1 VEFAEASGPPGETS
15 RPASA
20 LRRRV
25 RRRLL
30 AWFET
35 ARRDLPWRRG
45 RDPYHIWVSEI
56 MLQQTTVAAV
66 VPYFER
72 FLRAFP
78 TLRALAAAPEQD
90 VLRLWEGLGYYRR
103 ARDLHR
109 AACQLTAAG
118 ADTLPDNPEVVRQ
131 LPGMGRYTLGAVLS
145 QAFDRRLPILEAN
158 SLRVLCRL
166 FGRRDDPR
174 RGPAQRWLWQVAED
188 LLPARRVGDFNQAL
202 MELGALVCTPV
213 APRCC
218 ECPLAADC
226 VARRLGL
233 QAAIPARA
241 PPPAITEVREAAVVI
256 RRGGEVLLVQRP
268 ESASRWANLWEFP
281 HRPLDE
287 GESYEAA
294 AVRLASELAGLDV
307 ALGPELLTLRH
318 GVTRYR
324 ITMAC
329 FEAESAA
336 GEFRSE
342 FYRQGL
348 WVEPA
353 RLADYPVSAPQ
364 RRLAKA
370 LVAPNRQRT
379 LF

>member
-1 VEFAEASGPPGETS
+1 
-15 RPASA
+15 
-20 LRRRV
+20 LRRRI

-30 AWFET
+30 AWFAT
-35 ARRDLPWRRG
+35 TRRDLPWRRD
-45 RDPYHIWVSEI
+45 RDPYHIWVSEV

-66 VPYFER
+66 VPYYER

-78 TLRALAAAPEQD
+78 TLPDLVAAPEQD

-109 AACQLTAAG
+109 AARQLAAAG
-118 ADTLPDNPEVVRQ
+118 ADTVPDDPEAVGR

-145 QAFDRRLPILEAN
+145 QAFDRRVPILEAN

-188 LLPARRVGDFNQAL
+188 LLPAKRVGDFNQAL
-202 MELGALVCTPV
+202 MELGALVCTPA
-213 APRCC
+213 APRCGD
-218 ECPLAADC
+218 CPLATDC
-226 VARRLGL
+226 VVRRLGL
-233 QAAIPARA
+233 QAAIPAKAR
-241 PPPAITEVREAAVVI
+241 PPAISDIREAAVVI
-256 RRGGEVLLVQRP
+256 RRGDKVLLVQRP

-281 HRPLDE
+281 HGPLDE
-287 GESYEAA
+287 GDSFEAA
-294 AVRLASELAGLDV
+294 AVRLARDLAGLDV
-307 ALGPELLTLRH
+307 TLGLELLTLRH

-324 ITMAC
+324 ITMTC
-329 FEAESAA
+329 FEAESTA
-336 GEFRSE
+336 GEFRSD

-348 WVEPA
+348 WVAQA

-364 RRLAKA
+364 RRLARELLKPA
-370 LVAPNRQRT
+370 RQRT

>member
-1 VEFAEASGPPGETS
+1 VEFAEASGAPGEEG
-15 RPASA
+15 RPTPS

-25 RRRLL
+25 RQRLL

-35 ARRDLPWRRG
+35 NRRDLPWRRS
-45 RDPYHIWVSEI
+45 RDPYPIWVSEV

-72 FLRAFP
+72 FLHAFP
-78 TLRALAAAPEQD
+78 TLRDLSAAPEQE

-109 AACQLTAAG
+109 AARQLADAG
-118 ADTLPDNPEVVRQ
+118 TETIPDDPDTVSQ

-166 FGRRDDPR
+166 FGRTDDPR
-174 RGPAQRWLWQVAED
+174 RGPAQRWLWKVAED
-188 LLPARRVGDFNQAL
+188 LLPVKRVGDFNQAL
-202 MELGALVCTPV
+202 MELGALVCTPT
-213 APRCC
+213 APRC
-218 ECPLAADC
+218 EDCPLAADC
-226 VARRLGL
+226 VTRRLGL
-233 QAAIPARA
+233 QADIPAKA
-241 PPPAITEVREAAVVI
+241 PPAAITEVREAAVVI
-256 RRGGEVLLVQRP
+256 RRGGAVLLVQRP

-281 HRPLDE
+281 HGPLDE
-287 GESYEAA
+287 GESHEAA
-294 AVRLASELAGLDV
+294 ALRLARALTGLDV
-307 ALGPELLTLRH
+307 TLGPALLTLRH
-318 GVTRYR
+318 GITRYR

-336 GEFRSE
+336 GEFRSD
-342 FYRQGL
+342 FYRQGQ
-348 WVEPA
+348 WVTPE

-370 LVAPNRQRT
+370 VVAPQRQRT

>member
-1 VEFAEASGPPGETS
+1 
-15 RPASA
+15 
-20 LRRRV
+20 LRRRL

-30 AWFET
+30 DWFDT

-45 RDPYHIWVSEI
+45 RDAYHIWVSEV

-78 TLRALAAAPEQD
+78 TLGDLAAAAEQD

-109 AACQLTAAG
+109 AARRLAAAG
-118 ADTLPDNPEVVRQ
+118 AATVPDDPEAVRD

-145 QAFDRRLPILEAN
+145 QAYDRRLPILEAN

-188 LLPARRVGDFNQAL
+188 LLPAKRVGDFNQAL
-202 MELGALVCTPV
+202 MELGALVCTPT
-213 APRCC
+213 APRCGD
-218 ECPLAADC
+218 CPLAADC
-226 VARRLGL
+226 VAHRLGL
-233 QAAIPARA
+233 QAEIPAKA
-241 PPPAITEVREAAVVI
+241 PPPAITEVRESAVVI
-256 RRGGEVLLVQRP
+256 RRAGEVFLAQRP

-281 HRPLDE
+281 HGPLDE
-287 GESYEAA
+287 GESHESA
-294 AVRLASELAGLDV
+294 AVRLARALAGLDV
-307 ALGPELLTLRH
+307 ALGPEVLTLRH

-329 FEAESAA
+329 YEAESPA
-336 GEFRSE
+336 GEFRSD
-342 FYRQGL
+342 FYSSGR
-348 WVEPA
+348 WVAPA
-353 RLADYPVSAPQ
+353 RLVDYPVSAPQ

-370 LVAPNRQRT
+370 LVAPQRQRT